1 MMRRLLYVL
10 FTLIVIAIFVTIIL
24 FTSSGSKSFSSTSF
38 AFKGSRNMDSSESF
52 HFKNQSKRLL
62 LSVNRSS
69 CTCKG
74 HHLISTVPK
83 ENLWAV
89 ENRRAEEYRQHQ
101 IRTTTNFNKI
111 ILALPNS
118 PLQYPIYGLTVIPMK
133 KSLIP
138 GLALHADKRAKYE
151 VSLSVQKGVLS
162 VSSDL
167 EGVQVEGQDQS
178 TLTISSTRLD
188 LISHLLSRVMYTST
202 VYHIRTSDM
211 VSFSFEDH
219 EAIFPITIRRPSV
232 PVLYDPGEDI
242 NSLVT
247 IATKTFLR
255 YAELKVLINSIRQF
269 YPDIKIIVAD
279 DSLKPESVSGTN
291 IEHYIMPPAQGWF
304 AGRNLAISQ
313 VTSKYFLW
321 VDDDYVFH
329 EKPQI
334 ESFVEVMEAVPE
346 LDVLGGDVGG
356 NHFYFSLMYDV
367 GDENEGGCMSRS
379 FRKAHSPL
387 PGFDGC
393 YLVDGVVNFFLAR
406 TDAVRRVGF
415 DPFLNRVAHTEFFI
429 DGLGALMVATCK
441 GFSVGH
447 QSRNIFSKYSKYR
460 YLMNDEQGKLAH
472 HFFKNHLKCIKY

>member
-1 MMRRLLYVL
+1 MQCLLRAL
-10 FTLIVIAIFVTIIL
+10 CTWIVIAIIVTIIL
-24 FTSSGSKSFSSTSF
+24 FTLSDEKLFSVTSYP
-38 AFKGSRNMDSSESF
+38 FKWIRNMDCSESF
-52 HFKNQSKRLL
+52 HLRNQSKRLL

-69 CTCKG
+69 CSCEG
-74 HHLISTVPK
+74 DHLSSKVPQ
-83 ENLWAV
+83 ESLGAV
-89 ENRRAEEYRQHQ
+89 EKRRAEEYRQHQ
-101 IRTTTNFNKI
+101 IRTAMNLNKI

-118 PLQYPIYGLTVIPMK
+118 PLQYPIHGLTVIPMK

-138 GLALHADKRAKYE
+138 GLALHADKRAKYK

-162 VSSDL
+162 VNNDL
-167 EGVQVEGQDQS
+167 KRVQVDGQDQN
-178 TLTISSTRLD
+178 TLTISSTCLD
-188 LISHLLSRVMYTST
+188 LINHLLSGVMYSST

-211 VSFSFEDH
+211 VSFSFEDY
-219 EAIFPITIRRPSV
+219 EAIFPITVRRPSV

-247 IATKTFLR
+247 IAIKTFLR
-255 YAELKVLINSIRQF
+255 YAELKVLIKSIRRF

-279 DSLKPESVSGTN
+279 DSLNPENVSGTN

-321 VDDDYVFH
+321 VDDDYVFNG
-329 EKPQI
+329 KTRI

-346 LDVLGGDVGG
+346 LDVLGGDVDG
-356 NHFYFSLMYDV
+356 NQFYFSLMYDV
-367 GDENEGGCMSRS
+367 GDENEGGCMSRL
-379 FRKAHSPL
+379 FMKVHSPL

-415 DPFLNRVAHTEFFI
+415 DPFLKRVAHTEFFI

-447 QSRNIFSKYSKYR
+447 QKKRKMFPKYNKYR
-460 YLMNDEQGKLAH
+460 RLMNDEKGKLAH